1 MIFLVRLICL
11 SVLACLALLLILN
24 YAPFLAMPV
33 WIALIIALIVCLYLA
48 FKEERRNGEDESTKF
63 FFSVF
68 S

>member
-1 MIFLVRLICL
+1 MKKGGGMALIFLVRLICL

-48 FKEERRNGEDESTKF
+48 FKEETKEWRRRKH
-63 FFSVF
+63 
-68 S
+68 